1 MINVTEYKDTAIA
14 LSIAFVLLIV
24 LAITSIPPVVTVVA
38 DNSYLSTSATI
49 NVIIKEIKLGGR

>member
-49 NVIIKEIKLGGR
+49 EITVDNIIP